1 MNSIDTNKF
10 KDIAKNIRRDIILS
24 TAEAGSGHIMSSLS
38 VVEILVSLYYE
49 VMTHYPKD
57 PKSPDRD
64 RFVLGKGHAAPAL
77 YSVMAETG
85 YFPVEELKSLRKI
98 DSRLQGH
105 PVSHRLPGL
114 DSSSG
119 SLGQGISISVGMAIA
134 GKLDKKSYRVYVLLG
149 DGECQ
154 EGEVWEAAMSAAHFK
169 LDNLTAII
177 DRNELQSDGKT
188 EDIMSLGSLKKKWE
202 SFGWKVFEVNGH
214 DFNALLDAFKK
225 SKSIKN
231 QPALIIAKT
240 IKGSGSSFIE
250 GNLKYHSAPLNKDE
264 LKAALEELR

>member
-1 MNSIDTNKF
+1 LSSITIQELKE
-10 KDIAKNIRRDIILS
+10 IAKKIRQDIIVS

-38 VVEILVSLYYE
+38 TVEILVSLYYK
-49 VMTHYPKD
+49 VMKHYPGN
-57 PKSPDRD
+57 PGSPDRD
-64 RFVLGKGHAAPAL
+64 RFVLSKGHAAPAL

-85 YFPVEELKSLRKI
+85 YFSVEDLKSLRKI
-98 DSRLQGH
+98 ESRLQGH

-119 SLGQGISISVGMAIA
+119 SLAQGISISVGMAIA
-134 GKLDKKSYRVYVLLG
+134 GKLDNKSYRVYALLG

-154 EGEVWEAAMSAAHFK
+154 EGEVWEAAMAAAHFK

-177 DRNELQSDGKT
+177 DMNELQSDGKT
-188 EDIMSLGSLKKKWE
+188 EDIMSLGSLKKKWA

-214 DFNALLDAFKK
+214 DFNALLGAFKK
-225 SKSIKN
+225 AKNIKTH
-231 QPALIIAKT
+231 PTVIIAKT
-240 IKGSGSSFIE
+240 IKGSGVSFIE

>member
-1 MNSIDTNKF
+1 MSSRKKIELKE
-10 KDIAKNIRRDIILS
+10 IAKKIRRDIILS

-38 VVEILVSLYYE
+38 TVEILVSLYYD
-49 VMTHYPKD
+49 VMNHYPED

-64 RFVLGKGHAAPAL
+64 RFVLSKGHAAPAL

-85 YFPVEELKSLRKI
+85 YFPVEELKSLRKLE
-98 DSRLQGH
+98 SRLQGH

-119 SLGQGISISVGMAIA
+119 SLAQGISISVGMAIA
-134 GKLDKKSYRVYVLLG
+134 GKLDNKSYRVYALLG

-154 EGEVWEAAMSAAHFK
+154 EGEVWEAAMSAAHFN
-169 LDNLTAII
+169 LDNLIAII
-177 DRNELQSDGKT
+177 DMNGLQSDGKT
-188 EDIMSLGSLKKKWE
+188 DDIMSLGSLKNKWE

-214 DFNALLDAFKK
+214 DFNSLLDAFKNA
-225 SKSIKN
+225 KSIKG
-231 QPALIIAKT
+231 QPTVIIAKT
-240 IKGSGSSFIE
+240 IKGAGVSFIE

-264 LKAALEELR
+264 LALALEELR